1 MGRGFPSTGHMQ
13 VIKKIQEKEMK
24 QCILMYS
31 HYFEYA
37 SYQLNYTSVWGAYN
51 SKLIYRI

>member
-1 MGRGFPSTGHMQ
+1 MQ
-13 VIKKIQEKEMK
+13 VIKMIQEKEMK

-37 SYQLNYTSVWGAYN
+37 SHQLSYIAVWGAYN